1 MEKLSRAPQLALGV
15 TLTSHCPHLNLPIL
29 ILTRIIPRLVRAN
42 HFPHTI
48 EFNFRFFFKIAFIFR
63 LSKNRTAFHNLP
75 FLSYFLHVL
84 GPKSMYV
91 IFSLAQSRYF
101 LGFIEFKTGFGTRN
115 KFLKNFRL
123 RIRGG
128 CLKYLGM
135 KNPGNKNPQIL
146 KNPEDPG

>member
-15 TLTSHCPHLNLPIL
+15 ALTSHCPHLNLPIL

-48 EFNFRFFFKIAFIFR
+48 EFNFRFFFKIAKIFR

-84 GPKSMYV
+84 GPKSMFV
-91 IFSLAQSRYF
+91 IFSRAKLRYF
-101 LGFIEFKTGFGTRN
+101 LGFIELKQGSELEIIFFPDLSFPN
-115 KFLKNFRL
+115 MFLW
-123 RIRGG
+123 I
-128 CLKYLGM
+128 
-135 KNPGNKNPQIL
+135 QI
-146 KNPEDPG
+146 

>member
-1 MEKLSRAPQLALGV
+1 MIIDISFIKLFSDNCAIWRNKNLGEMFCWMEKLSRAPQLALGV

-48 EFNFRFFFKIAFIFR
+48 EFNFGFFFKIAFIFR

-84 GPKSMYV
+84 GPKSMFV
-91 IFSLAQSRYF
+91 IFYRAQLFSRVYWV
-101 LGFIEFKTGFGTRN
+101 
-115 KFLKNFRL
+115 
-123 RIRGG
+123 
-128 CLKYLGM
+128 
-135 KNPGNKNPQIL
+135 
-146 KNPEDPG
+146 